1 MYDPNIHHRHSIRLP
16 DYDYTQAGI
25 YFVTV
30 CVQDRASLLG
40 RIYDSQMQPSAA
52 GQMVRTVW
60 EQLPIY

>member
-16 DYDYTQAGI
+16 GYKYTQPGI

-40 RIYDSQMQPSAA
+40 CIYDSQMQPNAA
-52 GQMVRTVW
+52 
-60 EQLPIY
+60 